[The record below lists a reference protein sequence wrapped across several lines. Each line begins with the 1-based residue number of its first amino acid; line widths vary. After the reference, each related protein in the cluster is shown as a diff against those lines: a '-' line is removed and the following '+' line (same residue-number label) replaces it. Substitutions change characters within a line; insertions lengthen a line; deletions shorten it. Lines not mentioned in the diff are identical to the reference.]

1 MRSLAQFAAETAGP
15 SVHITP
21 SGLFTIGEV
30 AITNSMVYG
39 LITGVLI
46 TVFLAWAARRMTIQP
61 QGGVIQ
67 FIEIGSEFI
76 TNLLA
81 SSLGSRD
88 KALKYGPYFATIF
101 FIILFNNWL
110 GLMPGVGNALTVNGE
125 PVFRPFTADLNA
137 TLAAAVVSMVLVQ
150 TFAIKESGFFRHLRH
165 YFNGSMKNPVT
176 WLLGAFEMLTEFIR
190 VGSLALR
197 LFLVITV
204 GEIIIAVFT
213 YLGGFVAPLVAMPF
227 VFLELLVAALQAY
240 IFVMLSVMYL
250 AVAVKHG
257 SEHEHSTTDEPLPE
271 LKRIHHVSG

>member
-1 MRSLAQFAAETAGP
+1 MSLFAAEATGP

-21 SGLFTIGEV
+21 SGLFTIGELT
-30 AITNSMVYG
+30 ITNSMVYG
-39 LITGVLI
+39 LITGVAIVL
-46 TVFLAWAARRMTIQP
+46 FMAWAARRMTIKP

-67 FIEIGSEFI
+67 FVEIGSEFI

-81 SSLGSRD
+81 SSLGSRQ
-88 KALKYGPYFATIF
+88 KALKYGPYFAAIF

-137 TLAAAVVSMVLVQ
+137 TLAAAVVSMILVQ
-150 TFAIKESGFFRHLRH
+150 TFAIKESGFFMHLRH

-176 WLLGAFEMLTEFIR
+176 WLLGSFEMLTEFIR
-190 VGSLALR
+190 IGSLALR

-257 SEHEHSTTDEPLPE
+257 AEHEATDEPTPE
-271 LKRIHHVSG
+271 LKRIHHASG